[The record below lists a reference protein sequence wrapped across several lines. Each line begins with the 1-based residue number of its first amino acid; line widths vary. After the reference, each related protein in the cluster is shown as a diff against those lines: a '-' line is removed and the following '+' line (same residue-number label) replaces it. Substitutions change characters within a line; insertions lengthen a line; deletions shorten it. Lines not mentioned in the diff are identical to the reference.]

1 MLLSLSPVSNHGIV
15 PGCVGQAHQ
24 PHTAR
29 GDFQVGLPDTRP
41 DRGAPAVLTVPLLL
55 YIRKTDMAVL
65 KSKAL
70 PNDLVEYLQD
80 WLTPCCC
87 W

>member
-1 MLLSLSPVSNHGIV
+1 MLLSLSPVSHHGIV
-15 PGCVGQAHQ
+15 SGCVGQAHQ

-29 GDFQVGLPDTRP
+29 GGLQVGLPDARP
-41 DRGAPAVLTVPLLL
+41 DSRAPTVLTVPLLL
-55 YIRKTDMAVL
+55 YTRKTDMAVL

-70 PNDLVEYLQD
+70 PNDLLEYWQD
-80 WLTPCCC
+80 WLTTCCC

>member
-29 GDFQVGLPDTRP
+29 GVLQVGLHDARP

-55 YIRKTDMAVL
+55 YIRKTDMAIL

-70 PNDLVEYLQD
+70 PDDLVEYWQN
-80 WLTPCCC
+80 
-87 W
+87 